1 MLLRFFKWVRGVI
14 EINLAATMPEQT
26 SISNTRRNIIHLFF
40 YNFGVTVPKVLVNST
55 SLYQTLAPFAGGK
68 QYLDLKPGTRHQSK
82 FDFELLL
89 LW

>member
-1 MLLRFFKWVRGVI
+1 MKVFLCVVEVFKWVRGVI

-26 SISNTRRNIIHLFF
+26 SISNTKRNIIHLSF

-68 QYLDLKPGTRHQSK
+68 QYLDLKPGNRHQSIK
-82 FDFELLL
+82 
-89 LW
+89 